1 MKRILTHSALAAVLA
16 LGALSPAVMA
26 GAKNKRPKHSTAH
39 TAAIKKCNEDYSA
52 AMKEARSKR
61 GKDRKDAEV
70 AARKAKRDCIT
81 SAPK

>member
-26 GAKNKRPKHSTAH
+26 GAKNKRPKYSAAH
-39 TAAIKKCNEDYSA
+39 AAAVKKCNEDYSA
-52 AMKEARSKR
+52 AMKEAKGKR
-61 GKDRKDAEV
+61 GKDRKDAEA
-70 AARKAKRDCIT
+70 AARKTRKDCIA